1 MIVNVKGTRAG
12 QDDGDL
18 PSRQRYLTKE
28 KKPSKAPFAVGAF
41 LFGIAA
47 YLKSALPSR
56 AEPASDD
63 SAPDAEPE
71 AARPRLKLVENEMRA
86 AELIATDAE
95 NSTGTLQD
103 AEHAFHRIGS
113 GSLLD
118 ERLPSARF
126 LMVDSPSINYSD
138 FSMPRT
144 DVSDLAAF
152 QPALTV
158 ANDNIP
164 SSGGSSGG
172 GGQSSLD
179 AVEELR
185 AGQAAGVPVHGRRTM
200 MMMRTD
206 GRVGRAPRTMTLMT
220 MRTTRTTTTGRRA
233 RTARFILPMS
243 SVAERS

>member
-1 MIVNVKGTRAG
+1 MAICPPGSAI
-12 QDDGDL
+12 
-18 PSRQRYLTKE
+18 SRRRR
-28 KKPSKAPFAVGAF
+28 SRRRHRSRSAPFS
-41 LFGIAA
+41 FGIAA

-71 AARPRLKLVENEMRA
+71 AARPRLKLVENEMRT

-172 GGQSSLD
+172 GQSSPD

-185 AGQAAGVPVHGRRTM
+185 PRPRVRF
-200 MMMRTD
+200 TD
-206 GRVGRAPRTMTLMT
+206 KDDG
-220 MRTTRTTTTGRRA
+220 
-233 RTARFILPMS
+233 
-243 SVAERS
+243 